1 MANGLADARPKG
13 VLRLHRYD
21 LVTQAEVQPRE
32 AVRCVVD
39 WLKAEA
45 QVDQG
50 GTTPS

>member
-13 VLRLHRYD
+13 VLRFHRYD
-21 LVTQAEVQPRE
+21 LVTQ
-32 AVRCVVD
+32 
-39 WLKAEA
+39 AEA